1 MLKICDGRDNDC
13 DSDIDDAD
21 SSVDSSTQV
30 TVFSDLDGD
39 GYGDPDTEMTLCAAP
54 ENTVEN
60 SDDCNDTDASIRPF
74 AGETIADGIDQN
86 CDGEE
91 ICYTDADNDGY
102 GIDSITI
109 ITVDANGS
117 TNCDD
122 VEGASTTLDDCD
134 DNDASI
140 NPGAMTMYADNDAD
154 GFGGETMTSSCDENA
169 TMVTGDCDD
178 SSSSI
183 NPDAT
188 DIVGDNIDQNCDLI
202 DGIDSDDDGYASSES
217 GGDDCDDT
225 DASTNPLTAEV
236 CDGIDNN
243 CDGLVDDDDPAVDA
257 SAKG

>member
-1 MLKICDGRDNDC
+1 
-13 DSDIDDAD
+13 
-21 SSVDSSTQV
+21 
-30 TVFSDLDGD
+30 
-39 GYGDPDTEMTLCAAP
+39 
-54 ENTVEN
+54 
-60 SDDCNDTDASIRPF
+60 
-74 AGETIADGIDQN
+74 
-86 CDGEE
+86 
-91 ICYTDADNDGY
+91 
-102 GIDSITI
+102 
-109 ITVDANGS
+109 
-117 TNCDD
+117 
-122 VEGASTTLDDCD
+122 
-134 DNDASI
+134 
-140 NPGAMTMYADNDAD
+140 MYADNDAD

-257 SAKG
+257 SAGITVYADTDEDGFGDANNAMMVCIEAEGYTADDTDCDDSDARTFPGAAYLQDPSSCLTDADEDGWAAGGDTCYSIEMTDTWGDGWNGNAITVVEDGIEVATLHSRKWQ